1 MIRVL
6 IVILAGLSCMPVFAQ
21 QGEIN
26 QDPAAGEILDRVA
39 ARFAQLKSVQADFEL
54 VIEDRK
60 ENSRNSSAGNL
71 LLKQDKYRIT
81 APGSMVCFD
90 GKTMWTYMEE
100 EQEVTIAEPGD
111 SDEDFLSN
119 PARIFTGFRQDFKYR
134 YVRETTLK
142 GTKYHEIDLFRMDLD
157 QPYSRIKVFV
167 SQNTDMP
174 EIISSIGKDG
184 VDYTVNLTNFQ
195 LDREISD
202 ATFTLDPQKNKKVE
216 VIDMRGI
223 K

>member
-6 IVILAGLSCMPVFAQ
+6 IVMLAGLACMPAVAQ
-21 QGEIN
+21 QEEIK

-39 ARFAQLKSVQADFEL
+39 SRFAQLKSVQADFEL

-60 ENSRNSSAGNL
+60 ENTLNSSAGNL
-71 LLKQDKYRIT
+71 LLKQEKYRIT
-81 APGSMVCFD
+81 TPGSMVCFD

-100 EQEVTIAEPGD
+100 EQEVTITEPGD
-111 SDEDFLSN
+111 SEEDFLSN
-119 PARIFTGFRQDFKYR
+119 PAKIFTGFHRDFKYR

-142 GTKYHEIDLFRMDLD
+142 GAKYHEIDLFPMDLG

-202 ATFTLDPQKNKKVE
+202 ATFIFDPLKNKKVE
-216 VIDMRGI
+216 VIDMRGV